1 MDIKQQFGEAVR
13 TKRKALGLS
22 QEDLAYALKM
32 DQAYISRIELGQMN
46 VTLDTADEITKALGV
61 KLADLV
67 G

>member
-13 TKRKALGLS
+13 TKRKALSLS

-46 VTLDTADEITKALGV
+46 VTLDTADEIAKALGV